1 MIKVRHL
8 RMLRAVAATGS
19 LSGAGR
25 LLGCT
30 QPAVRQQITALEK
43 SAGSPLIVRTGR
55 RTRLTPA
62 GEVLVRHADTIF
74 QELEAAEREVAAL
87 ADVQATAVRVVSFP
101 GGGATL
107 VPAALAALRAA
118 NPDSAV
124 SLEEADPPTAVEM
137 LRAGACDVALS
148 FRHTGGTETDQW
160 GDDLVVR
167 PLLSDPLVALLPEED
182 PLACADSV
190 ALIELV
196 EKPWIAGCSRCRGPL
211 VDTCLEAG
219 FTPRVAFSTD
229 DWPTVAGLV
238 GAGLGVAAVPRSA
251 IGALPPRGTRAVPL
265 LPVVRRETVALVLPA
280 LARAPA
286 VVAALDELERAAA
299 REASM
304 TWKEEASSTPF
315 NVNVL
320 V

>member
-1 MIKVRHL
+1 
-8 RMLRAVAATGS
+8 MLRAVAATGS

-43 SAGSPLIVRTGR
+43 SAGSPLIVRAGH

-62 GEVLVRHADTIF
+62 GEVLVRHADTIL
-74 QELEAAEREVAAL
+74 QELDAAEREVAAL
-87 ADVQATAVRVVSFP
+87 AGLQAGAVRLVSFP

-107 VPAALAALRAA
+107 VPAVLAAIRAA
-118 NPDSAV
+118 HPGTEVFFEDAEPPAV
-124 SLEEADPPTAVEM
+124 VEM

-148 FRHTGGTETDQW
+148 FRHTGGAETEEW
-160 GDDLVVR
+160 RDLLLR
-167 PLLSDPLVALLPEED
+167 PLVSDPLMALIPEAD
-182 PLACADSV
+182 PLARAGSV
-190 ALIELV
+190 GLV
-196 EKPWIAGCSRCRGPL
+196 ELAGKPWIAGCPHCRGPL
-211 VDTCLEAG
+211 VGTCLEAG

-238 GAGLGVAAVPRSA
+238 GAGLGVAAVPRSS
-251 IGALPPRGTRAVPL
+251 IGSSAPRGTRAVTLVPA
-265 LPVVRRETVALVLPA
+265 VRRETVALVLPA
-280 LARAPA
+280 LARVPA

-304 TWKEEASSTPF
+304 PSTEEAGSPF
-315 NVNVL
+315 FGGELL